1 MIRALKAWFLLVLL
15 AMLAVTT
22 WAGSQENI
30 FVAGGRLVRDPWGL
44 ATLFDAYFAFLAF
57 WLWLAWRE
65 RTWLPRIL
73 WLVAILGL
81 GNLAMAAYVLLQ
93 LFGLGKGSDLG
104 ALFQRKA
111 LPDSRP

>member
-22 WAGSQENI
+22 WAGLQENI
-30 FVAGGRLVRDPWGL
+30 FVAGGRLIRDPWGL

-65 RTWLPRIL
+65 RTWLPRTL
-73 WLVAILGL
+73 WLVAILAL

-93 LFGLGKGSDLG
+93 LFGMGAGANLE

-111 LPDSRP
+111 LPEARP